1 MKINLKEITVKTK
14 KVLKD
19 FLPSLKNFAIAIGGI
34 VLLSFLISIFSFA
47 FKNGDDKNYQ
57 DYFNANY
64 RIFGLNIPKNL
75 NFAGE
80 RVPQTDF
87 SIKESLDREFLT
99 NTYWQSNS
107 LLLFK
112 RANRW
117 FPVIEPILKKH
128 NIPDD
133 FKYVAL
139 IESHL
144 TNAISPQKAVGFW
157 QLIESTAINYG
168 LEVNEEVDER
178 YDVEKST
185 EAACKYFK
193 DAYGKFG
200 NWTLAAASY
209 NLGMGGIEMQLSKQ
223 KADNYYDLLLNE
235 ETSRYVYR
243 ILALKTIMQN
253 PKQFGFVIR
262 KKDLYHKIPT
272 VTLKVDSAINDLTGF
287 AIGQG
292 YNYKLLKIFNPW
304 LRKSSLVNKDKKIYI
319 LHFPKKEYVDRSFD
333 ELENDVLKNELKL
346 DPNQYFNPSDTGSSL
361 GRARQGIG
369 TIHIV
374 QKGETIKSIAEKY
387 KVTVEQIKMWNL
399 LEDTV
404 ELKPNSEIV
413 VFPNDSTEKKEDKK

>member
-1 MKINLKEITVKTK
+1 MKNTKELLHKALGKTK
-14 KVLKD
+14 P
-19 FLPSLKNFAIAIGGI
+19 FLPSMKNFAIAIGSI
-34 VLLSFLISIFSFA
+34 VLLSFLVSIFSFA
-47 FKNGDDKNYQ
+47 FRNNEDKNYQ

-144 TNAISPQKAVGFW
+144 TNAVSPQKAVGFW
-157 QLIESTAINYG
+157 QLIESTAMNYG
-168 LEVNEEVDER
+168 LEVSEEVDER

-185 EAACKYFK
+185 EAACRYFK

-209 NLGMGGIEMQLSKQ
+209 NLGMGGVEMQLTKQ
-223 KADNYYDLLLNE
+223 KADNYYDLMLNE

-253 PKQFGFVIR
+253 PRQFGYVIR
-262 KKDLYHKIPT
+262 KKDLYHKVPT
-272 VTLKVDSAINDLTGF
+272 ITLKVDSAITDLTNF
-287 AIGQG
+287 AIAQG

-304 LRKSSLVNKDKKIYI
+304 LRKSLLTNRDKKSYV
-319 LHFPKKEYVDRSFD
+319 LRFPKKEYINKSFD

-346 DPNQYFNPSDTGSSL
+346 GADQYFDPADSS
-361 GRARQGIG
+361 GAAKTRQGNG

-374 QKGETIKSIAEKY
+374 QKGETLKSIADKY
-387 KVTVEQIKMWNL
+387 KVTIEQIKMWNL
-399 LEDTV
+399 LQEND
-404 ELKPNSEIV
+404 ELKPDTEIV
-413 VFPNDSTEKKEDKK
+413 IFQNDSTEKKEDKK